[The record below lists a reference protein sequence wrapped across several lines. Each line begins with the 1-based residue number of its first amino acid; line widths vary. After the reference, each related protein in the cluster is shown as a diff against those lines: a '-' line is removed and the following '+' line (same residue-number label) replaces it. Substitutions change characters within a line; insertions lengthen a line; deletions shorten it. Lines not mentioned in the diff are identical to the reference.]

1 MLWRINKRGEGNDHK
16 QDTEVS
22 ATNLFF
28 NNILSTCSILAARS
42 RVCGLVES
50 LQYLLLISWA
60 ASLCFFTICSWS
72 AELVVKGCTFCT
84 GCTLQSTG
92 SQLTRGI
99 MCSGV
104 GWCHSDHPKIVL
116 WTVKRIK
123 AEITSAVAGRFH
135 QTDQH
140 NSGGFD
146 AKACGLLLSC
156 LVMYF

>member
-1 MLWRINKRGEGNDHK
+1 MTTSKIQKWVRLIYSSITFFLLVQFWLLTVVSAGLSNRCNISCWFPEQPASAFLQSAVDLLSSLWR
-16 QDTEVS
+16 
-22 ATNLFF
+22 
-28 NNILSTCSILAARS
+28 
-42 RVCGLVES
+42 
-50 LQYLLLISWA
+50 
-60 ASLCFFTICSWS
+60 
-72 AELVVKGCTFCT
+72 GCTFCT

-99 MCSGV
+99 MCRDV